1 MPNQS
6 HKPGPPGRRGLGWG
20 ANLLAVAF
28 VLLAVLVPFL
38 FWQQTWF
45 GTALRDGEVRKNL
58 DPAAKPR
65 KIQHALVQLSERLTN
80 SGPGAVAVW
89 YPAVGELVEHPIAEV
104 RMTVAWLM
112 GQDPSAAE
120 FRPSLT
126 RLLRDANPL
135 VRRNAA
141 LSLVAF
147 GEVSGRGEVRG
158 MLASR
163 RIAAPAAGELLFRLS
178 EGDSVRAG
186 TLLARIQVD
195 AGTYQ
200 EVRAAV
206 PGVVEERL
214 AGEGTT
220 VSVGQPLVSL
230 APEEDQVWEALRAMY
245 FIGVMGDL
253 ALIQPFLAENPT
265 LSERVRQQAGFTIGA
280 IRGRA
285 GRTKPACLQSRPHK
299 ARRDGFLIVS
309 PSYDRPAGQG
319 PDLSETNEKRQKKEK
334 DL

>member
-1 MPNQS
+1 MAN
-6 HKPGPPGRRGLGWG
+6 HNYNPGPPKRRGLGWG

-28 VLLAVLVPFL
+28 VFLAMLVTFL

-45 GTALRDGEVRKNL
+45 GTALSDQEVQKNL

-65 KIQHALVQLSERLTN
+65 KIQHALVQLSERLTD
-80 SGPGAVAVW
+80 SGGAAVAAW
-89 YPAVGELVEHPIAEV
+89 YPNVRKLVEHPTAEV

-112 GQDPSAAE
+112 GQDPTATE
-120 FRPSLT
+120 FRDCLT
-126 RLLRDANPL
+126 RLLQDVNPL

-147 GEVSGRGEVRG
+147 GEASGREEVRG

-163 RIAAPAAGELLFRLS
+163 RVTAPASGELLFRLS

-186 TLLARIQVD
+186 TLVARIQVN
-195 AGTYQ
+195 AATHE
-200 EVRAAV
+200 EVRTAV

-214 AGEGTT
+214 AEEGTT

-245 FIGVMGDL
+245 FIGEGRDL
-253 ALIQPFLAENPT
+253 PLIQPFLSENPM
-265 LSERVRQQAGFTIGA
+265 LSERVRQQAGFTVGA

-285 GRTKPACLQSRPHK
+285 GPEKPGEVPPDSR
-299 ARRDGFLIVS
+299 
-309 PSYDRPAGQG
+309 
-319 PDLSETNEKRQKKEK
+319 
-334 DL
+334 

>member
-1 MPNQS
+1 MPDPMPNQPDNPETP
-6 HKPGPPGRRGLGWG
+6 KRFGLGWG

-28 VLLAVLVPFL
+28 VFLAILVPFL

-45 GTALRDGEVRKNL
+45 GTALSDEEMRKNL

-65 KIQHALVQLSERLTN
+65 KIQHALVQLSQRLTD
-80 SGPGAVAVW
+80 SGPAAVAAW
-89 YPAVGELVEHPIAEV
+89 YADVGRLAGHPTPEV

-120 FRPSLT
+120 FRDRLT
-126 RLLRDANPL
+126 RLLQDADPL

-147 GEVSGRGEVRG
+147 GEASGREEVRG
-158 MLASR
+158 MLAGR
-163 RIAAPAAGELLFRLS
+163 RILAPASGELLFRRS

-186 TLLARIQVD
+186 ALVARIQVD
-195 AGTYQ
+195 AGTHQ

-214 AGEGTT
+214 AEEGTP
-220 VSVGQPLVSL
+220 VKAGQPLLFL
-230 APEEDQVWEALRAMY
+230 APEEDQVWEALRALY
-245 FIGVMGDL
+245 FIGEVRDL
-253 ALIQPFLAENPT
+253 PLIEPFLSENPM
-265 LSERVRQQAGFTIGA
+265 LSDRVRQQAGFTISA

-285 GRTKPACLQSRPHK
+285 GLATP
-299 ARRDGFLIVS
+299 G
-309 PSYDRPAGQG
+309 
-319 PDLSETNEKRQKKEK
+319 K
-334 DL
+334 D

>member
-1 MPNQS
+1 MPNQNHNPRS
-6 HKPGPPGRRGLGWG
+6 PNRRGLGWG

-45 GTALRDGEVRKNL
+45 GTALSDGEVRKNL

-65 KIQHALVQLSERLTN
+65 KIQHALVQLSERLSD

-89 YPAVGELVEHPIAEV
+89 YPAVGELVEHPTAEV

-126 RLLRDANPL
+126 RLLRDANPQ

-195 AGTYQ
+195 AETYQ

-230 APEEDQVWEALRAMY
+230 GPEEDQVWEALRAMY
-245 FIGVMGDL
+245 FIGEMGDL
-253 ALIQPFLAENPT
+253 PLIQPFLAENPM

-285 GRTKPACLQSRPHK
+285 GRTKPAYLK
-299 ARRDGFLIVS
+299 
-309 PSYDRPAGQG
+309 
-319 PDLSETNEKRQKKEK
+319 QKKKRKKSYPRRATKNDEGP
-334 DL
+334 LRR